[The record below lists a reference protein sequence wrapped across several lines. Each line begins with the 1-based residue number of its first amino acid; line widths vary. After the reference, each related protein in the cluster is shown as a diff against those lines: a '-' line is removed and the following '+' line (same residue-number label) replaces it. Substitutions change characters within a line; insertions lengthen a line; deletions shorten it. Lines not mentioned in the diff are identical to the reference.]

1 MPPED
6 AGAGLRQQT
15 PATVRP
21 LGLVGNPENAGDLVE
36 GLLGEIA
43 RVLDTDDSRVFTIRV
58 RDIKHEVRVLERIRA
73 AEPASRRG

>member
-1 MPPED
+1 MR
-6 AGAGLRQQT
+6 ARASGS
-15 PATVRP
+15 TVRP